1 MILNVLSEDA
11 DGSTAARGSE
21 VRGRPKSPFPIA
33 ALDVWTL
40 KAKHTTGYTFET
52 VDQSRYG
59 MLWRIVDVQMH
70 RIGFAMHF
78 EKLRFGVNTDLLK
91 PDAKTANSILVK
103 DPTTIFGDKEM
114 HMHPENAMST
124 VTDFA

>member
-1 MILNVLSEDA
+1 MGA
-11 DGSTAARGSE
+11 PPARRSE
-21 VRGRPKSPFPIA
+21 VRRRPKNSFPVA
-33 ALDVWTL
+33 ALDIWTL

-78 EKLRFGVNTDLLK
+78 EKLRFGVNIRPSQT
-91 PDAKTANSILVK
+91 
-103 DPTTIFGDKEM
+103 
-114 HMHPENAMST
+114 
-124 VTDFA
+124 